1 VREKKREKERG
12 CVIPLVRYCLF
23 MWRERE
29 REREIG
35 IGIGIERERNR
46 ERKRDCVIPHV
57 CFCLMKRQRGS
68 STHFPHKEPYHEWL
82 FCGKRCVR
90 LCYTT

>member
-29 REREIG
+29 RERARDRDRDR
-35 IGIGIERERNR
+35 EREKQR
-46 ERKRDCVIPHV
+46 E
-57 CFCLMKRQRGS
+57 
-68 STHFPHKEPYHEWL
+68 KE
-82 FCGKRCVR
+82 R
-90 LCYTT
+90 LCYTTCVLLPHEEAKRQ